1 MFNMFSP
8 DYIINWFLG
17 LLPTWV
23 PWAIIGFGVALFLL
37 SSILHRLLPLLYR
50 LGITILC
57 LILIGFGGWIEGRQ
71 NILSEGAK
79 EVEKVVVKQKVI
91 TKYIV
96 KKYTEKIQKI
106 EANHDAIA
114 QTITT
119 KDDNMCTVP
128 ESFVRVHDSAAK
140 NTVPGP
146 STGTDGAASGIALS
160 EVERTINDN
169 YTTYNK
175 VAEQLKLLQE
185 WVTKQKEINP

>member
-8 DYIINWFLG
+8 DFIINWFLG

-23 PWAIIGFGVALFLL
+23 PWAIIGVGIALFLL
-37 SSILHRLLPLLYR
+37 ASILHRLIPMLYR
-50 LGITILC
+50 LLITVVC
-57 LILIGFGGWIEGRQ
+57 LTLIGLGGWIEGRQ
-71 NILSEGAK
+71 NILIQGAK
-79 EVEKVVVKQKVI
+79 EIERVVVQQKVI

-96 KKYTEKIQKI
+96 KKYKENIQKI
-106 EANHDAIA
+106 EVVHDTIA

-119 KDDNMCTVP
+119 KDDNMCTIP
-128 ESFVRVHDSAAK
+128 ESFVRVHDASAK
-140 NTVPGP
+140 NSISG
-146 STGTDGAASGIALS
+146 SSDGIDGTPSGIALS

-185 WVTKQKEINP
+185 WVTKQKELNP

>member
-1 MFNMFSP
+1 MFGMFSP
-8 DYIINWFLG
+8 DFIINWFLG

-37 SSILHRLLPLLYR
+37 AGILHRLIPLLYR
-50 LGITILC
+50 LGITLLC
-57 LILIGFGGWIEGRQ
+57 LVLIGFGGWIEGRQ

>member
-71 NILSEGAK
+71 NILIQGAK
-79 EVEKVVVKQKVI
+79 EVEKVVVQQKVI
-91 TKYIV
+91 TKVIV
-96 KKYTEKIQKI
+96 KKYKENIQKI
-106 EANHDAIA
+106 EVVHDKIA

-128 ESFVRVHDSAAK
+128 ESFVRLHDSSAT
-140 NTVPGP
+140 NTISG
-146 STGTDGAASGIALS
+146 SAGGTDGTASGIALS

-185 WVTKQKEINP
+185 WVTKQKELNP